1 MNMKKNFNTIE
12 VINIVSFINNV
23 MTDEQ
28 KNALPTKVKWYL
40 KKNMD
45 KLVPIA
51 KNFEEFRDGEV
62 ATLQKDW
69 FTDEKSEEY
78 TEVKKG
84 ENDEDIN
91 VPMRK
96 IKAEYMDEYNNAVN
110 DLNAKLQEI
119 LMDNNVVEIA
129 TFDMDSFVENMPDDS
144 PVDFDCLNILSF
156 MDETTG
162 VVREEAE

>member
-45 KLVPIA
+45 KLVPIT

-62 ATLQKDW
+62 VTLQKDW

-110 DLNAKLQEI
+110 ELNAKLQEI

-162 VVREEAE
+162 VVKEEAE

>member
-69 FTDEKSEEY
+69 FIDEKSEEY

-110 DLNAKLQEI
+110 ELNAKLQEI

-162 VVREEAE
+162 VVKEEAE